1 MPRSKSRG
9 ESLSSLSGSG
19 GRKWL
24 FPKCSHQM
32 QRWANCR
39 QSTLVTTTINR
50 TSNYSNTNTNNS
62 NINSNLNHNNTNH
75 TTTIGATATTT
86 TNGIPVPNQEIYTK
100 NKTTTSATGAA
111 TTITDH
117 LINKRTCSIMR
128 LTTAGRNHC
137 NNIQTP
143 LNTDANTTI
152 NTKKYN
158 RRSTAF

>member
-9 ESLSSLSGSG
+9 ESLSTLSGSG

-39 QSTLVTTTINR
+39 QSTLVTATINRKSNTTTTTTTINH
-50 TSNYSNTNTNNS
+50 TN
-62 NINSNLNHNNTNH
+62 
-75 TTTIGATATTT
+75 TTT
-86 TNGIPVPNQEIYTK
+86 TNGIPVPNQKCYPK
-100 NKTTTSATGAA
+100 NETTATA
-111 TTITDH
+111 TVTD
-117 LINKRTCSIMR
+117 NNTFTKRTCSIMR
-128 LTTAGRNHC
+128 LTSGRNHC
-137 NNIQTP
+137 NSTST
-143 LNTDANTTI
+143 NTDANTI

>member
-1 MPRSKSRG
+1 
-9 ESLSSLSGSG
+9 
-19 GRKWL
+19 
-24 FPKCSHQM
+24 M

-86 TNGIPVPNQEIYTK
+86 TTNGIPVPNQEIYTK
-100 NKTTTSATGAA
+100 NKTTSLATGAA
-111 TTITDH
+111 TTVTDH

-137 NNIQTP
+137 NNIQTL